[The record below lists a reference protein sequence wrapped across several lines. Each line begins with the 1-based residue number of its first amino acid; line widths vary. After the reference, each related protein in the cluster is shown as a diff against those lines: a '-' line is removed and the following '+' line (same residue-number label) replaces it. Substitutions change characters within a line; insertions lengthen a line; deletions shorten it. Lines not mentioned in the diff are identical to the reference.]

1 MATFNLAINYPDGE
15 GTRIMNALKAH
26 WTTQD
31 ANGDPVV
38 PTNAQAI
45 EKLRQAVLANIKDIV
60 FRVERD
66 AAVKAAADAIT
77 QVTPT

>member
-1 MATFNLAINYPDGE
+1 MATFNLEITYPDAQGA
-15 GTRIMNALKAH
+15 RIMTALKTY

-31 ANGDPVV
+31 EQGNDVV

-45 EKLRQAVLANIKDIV
+45 EKLRQAVVANVKDIV

-66 AAVKAAADAIT
+66 AAVKAAADA
-77 QVTPT
+77 VTVVDAS